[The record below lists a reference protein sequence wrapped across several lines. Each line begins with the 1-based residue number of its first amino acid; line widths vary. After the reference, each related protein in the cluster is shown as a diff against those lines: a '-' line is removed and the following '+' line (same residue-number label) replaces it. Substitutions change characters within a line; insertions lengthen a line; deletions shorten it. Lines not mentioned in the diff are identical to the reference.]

1 MSKDGQ
7 CRPSERKVN
16 LTVRDIS
23 KLLSVSEKTIYRW
36 LKQGSIP
43 AYRIQDQYRFSRAE
57 ILEWATARRLSV
69 SPTIFDEAPK
79 EAAGPSTSLVRA
91 LETGGIHYRVSGGDK
106 ASVLRSLVGYLP
118 LPEGTDR
125 AFLAEML
132 IARENLGSTA
142 VGNGIAIPHPRFPVI
157 LPPSPDTLSLCF
169 LDQPVDFG
177 ALDGRPVKT
186 LFVLINSTVKSHLR
200 LLSRLAF
207 ALQDAEVGRCLA
219 QESGREAIFDAFAR
233 VDAGLAA
240 GA

>member
-1 MSKDGQ
+1 M
-7 CRPSERKVN
+7 N

-43 AYRIQDQYRFSRAE
+43 AYRIQDQYRFSRGE
-57 ILEWATARRLSV
+57 ILEWATARRLPV
-69 SPTIFDEAPK
+69 SPTIFDENPK
-79 EAAGPSTSLVRA
+79 EAADPPVSLVGA
-91 LETGGIHYRVSGGDK
+91 LDAGGIHYRVGGEDK
-106 ASVLRSLVGYLP
+106 TSVLQNLVGYLP

-125 AFLAEML
+125 AFLAQML

-142 VGNGIAIPHPRFPVI
+142 VGNGVAIPHPRFPVI

-169 LDQPVDFG
+169 LDHPVDFG
-177 ALDGRPVKT
+177 ALDGRPVKA
-186 LFVLINSTVKSHLR
+186 LFVLVSSTVKRHLR

-219 QESGREAIFDAFAR
+219 QEAGREAILGAFAR
-233 VDAGLAA
+233 VDAGLEKRA
-240 GA
+240 

>member
-1 MSKDGQ
+1 M
-7 CRPSERKVN
+7 N

-69 SPTIFDEAPK
+69 SPSVFDEGPPPGS
-79 EAAGPSTSLVRA
+79 EPSAGLLRA
-91 LETGGIHYRVSGGDK
+91 LQAGGIHYRVSGEDK
-106 ASVLRSLVGYLP
+106 ASVLRNLVGHLP

-125 AFLAEML
+125 AFLADML
-132 IARENLGSTA
+132 LARENLGSTA

-157 LPPSPDTLSLCF
+157 LPPAPDALSLCF
-169 LDQPVDFG
+169 LERPVDFG
-177 ALDGRPVKT
+177 ALDGLPVKA
-186 LFVLINSTVKSHLR
+186 LFVLICPTVKSHLR

-207 ALQDAEVGRCLA
+207 ALKDAEVLGCL
-219 QESGREAIFDAFAR
+219 QEEAGREAIHEAFDR
-233 VDAGLAA
+233 VDARLGT

>member
-1 MSKDGQ
+1 M
-7 CRPSERKVN
+7 N

-57 ILEWATARRLSV
+57 ILEWANARRLAV
-69 SPTIFDEAPK
+69 SPTIFDEASR
-79 EAAGPSTSLVRA
+79 EAAAPSAVSLVEA
-91 LETGGIHYRVSGGDK
+91 LKAGGIHYRVSGEDK

-169 LDQPVDFG
+169 LDRPVDFG

-186 LFVLINSTVKSHLR
+186 LFVLVSSTVKSHLR

-207 ALQDAEVGRCLA
+207 ALQAPEVLERLAEEA
-219 QESGREAIFDAFAR
+219 GREAILDAFAQ
-233 VDAGLAA
+233 VDSGLAA
-240 GA
+240 RA

>member
-1 MSKDGQ
+1 
-7 CRPSERKVN
+7 VN

-57 ILEWATARRLSV
+57 IMEWAAARRLAV
-69 SPTIFDEAPK
+69 SPTIFDEGAK
-79 EAAGPSTSLVRA
+79 AAADPPVSLVRA
-91 LETGGIHYRVSGGDK
+91 LEAGGIHYRVSGDDK
-106 ASVLRSLVGYLP
+106 TSVLKSLVGYLP

-125 AFLAEML
+125 AFLAQML

-142 VGNGIAIPHPRFPVI
+142 VGNGIAIPHPRLPVI

-169 LDQPVDFG
+169 LEHPVDFG

-186 LFVLINSTVKSHLR
+186 LFVLVSSTVKSHLR

-207 ALQDAEVGRCLA
+207 SLRDAEVGRCLA
-219 QESGREAIFDAFAR
+219 QEAGRDAILGAFAR
-233 VDAGLAA
+233 VDAGLVVDA
-240 GA
+240 